1 MRGIAII
8 IFSFGLLVWPNVGL
22 AQGAIYK
29 WVDSKGTV
37 HYSNTPTR
45 AARSIDAELPP
56 AASFGTHP
64 DSASQT
70 ETPPPAL
77 PAQEVPAALPAQE
90 VPAAADATKR
100 EEIFN
105 QGEGETEG
113 SQVGQDEDFA
123 LGRDG
128 PFGPDSSNAFE
139 D

>member
-77 PAQEVPAALPAQE
+77 PAQG

-113 SQVGQDEDFA
+113 GQVGRDEDFA

>member
-45 AARSIDAELPP
+45 KARSIDAELPP

-70 ETPPPAL
+70 ETPLPAL
-77 PAQEVPAALPAQE
+77 PAQG
-90 VPAAADATKR
+90 VPAAADATKH

>member
-45 AARSIDAELPP
+45 KARSIDAELPP
-56 AASFGTHP
+56 AVSFGTHP

-77 PAQEVPAALPAQE
+77 PAQG
-90 VPAAADATKR
+90 VPAAADATER

-113 SQVGQDEDFA
+113 SQVGRDEDFA

>member
-77 PAQEVPAALPAQE
+77 PAQG

-113 SQVGQDEDFA
+113 SQVGRDEDFA

>member
-77 PAQEVPAALPAQE
+77 PAQEVPAA
-90 VPAAADATKR
+90 ADATER

-113 SQVGQDEDFA
+113 SQVGRDEEFA

>member
-1 MRGIAII
+1 MRGMAII

-77 PAQEVPAALPAQE
+77 PAQGA
-90 VPAAADATKR
+90 PAAADDTKR

-113 SQVGQDEDFA
+113 SQVGQDEEFA

>member
-77 PAQEVPAALPAQE
+77 PAQG
-90 VPAAADATKR
+90 VPAAADATER

-113 SQVGQDEDFA
+113 GQVGRDEDFA

>member
-56 AASFGTHP
+56 AASFGTHL

-70 ETPPPAL
+70 ETPPP
-77 PAQEVPAALPAQE
+77 ALPAQE

-105 QGEGETEG
+105 QGEGET
-113 SQVGQDEDFA
+113 
-123 LGRDG
+123 
-128 PFGPDSSNAFE
+128 
-139 D
+139 

>member
-77 PAQEVPAALPAQE
+77 PAQEVPAA
-90 VPAAADATKR
+90 ADATKR

-113 SQVGQDEDFA
+113 SQVGIDEDFA

>member
-1 MRGIAII
+1 MRGMAII

-77 PAQEVPAALPAQE
+77 PAQG
-90 VPAAADATKR
+90 VPAAADATER

-113 SQVGQDEDFA
+113 SQVGRDEDFA

>member
-77 PAQEVPAALPAQE
+77 PAQG

-113 SQVGQDEDFA
+113 SQVGQDEEFA

>member
-77 PAQEVPAALPAQE
+77 PAQGVPA
-90 VPAAADATKR
+90 VADATKR

-105 QGEGETEG
+105 QGEGEAEG
-113 SQVGQDEDFA
+113 GQVGQDEDFA

>member
-45 AARSIDAELPP
+45 AALSIDAELPP
-56 AASFGTHP
+56 AASFGTHL

-77 PAQEVPAALPAQE
+77 TAQE

>member
-1 MRGIAII
+1 MRGMAII

-77 PAQEVPAALPAQE
+77 PAQGA
-90 VPAAADATKR
+90 PAAADDTKR

-113 SQVGQDEDFA
+113 SQVGRDEDFA

>member
-77 PAQEVPAALPAQE
+77 PAQGA
-90 VPAAADATKR
+90 PAAADATKR

-113 SQVGQDEDFA
+113 SQVGRDEDFA

>member
-77 PAQEVPAALPAQE
+77 PAQEVPAA
-90 VPAAADATKR
+90 ADATKR

-113 SQVGQDEDFA
+113 SQVGRDEEFA

>member
-1 MRGIAII
+1 MRGMAII

-77 PAQEVPAALPAQE
+77 PAQG
-90 VPAAADATKR
+90 VPAAADATER

-113 SQVGQDEDFA
+113 GQVGRDEEFA

>member
-77 PAQEVPAALPAQE
+77 PAQG
-90 VPAAADATKR
+90 VPAAADATER

-113 SQVGQDEDFA
+113 SQVGRDEDFA

>member
-77 PAQEVPAALPAQE
+77 PAQGA
-90 VPAAADATKR
+90 PAAADDTKR

-113 SQVGQDEDFA
+113 SQVGRDEDFA